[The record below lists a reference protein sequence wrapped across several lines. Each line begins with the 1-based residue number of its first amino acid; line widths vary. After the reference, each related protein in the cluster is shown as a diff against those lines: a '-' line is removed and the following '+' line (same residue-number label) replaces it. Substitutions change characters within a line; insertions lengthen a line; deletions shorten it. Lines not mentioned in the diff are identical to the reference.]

1 MVSGASSESVV
12 AFKEVTK
19 RFDDFVAVDRVSVDI
34 RRGEFFSLLGPSGCG
49 KTTMLRMIAGFE
61 EATEGQLLLE
71 GREVGNVPPYR
82 RHVNTVFQNYALFP
96 HLTVSENIAFGPRI
110 ARLPEGEI
118 TRRVER
124 MLDVVRLRDLA
135 SRRPHQL
142 SGGQRQRV
150 ALARALINAP
160 VALLL
165 DEPLSA
171 LDLELRRAMQ
181 LELKRIQ
188 REVGITFVFVTHD
201 QEEALTMSDRIA
213 VMRGGRIEQV
223 GAPEEVYE
231 RPATAFVARFIGIAN
246 LLPVRVLGVANEA
259 ATVVVGESARLEI
272 GTSEFRP
279 APGENAALMVRP
291 ERLRVCLEPETPPAA
306 GELSLEATLREVI
319 FQGPVVRCVLDVGAG
334 RSLVAH
340 APAAGR
346 DGRIRVGS
354 RVALRFPQAGVR
366 LLAPDS
372 TLADD

>member
-1 MVSGASSESVV
+1 MNRESVV
-12 AFKEVTK
+12 AFQEVTK

-71 GREVGNVPPYR
+71 GSSVANVPPYR

-96 HLTVSENIAFGPRI
+96 HLTVSENVAFGPRI
-110 ARLPEGEI
+110 ARLAESEI
-118 TRRVER
+118 SQRVEH
-124 MLDVVRLRDLA
+124 MLGVVRLRDLA

-223 GAPEEVYE
+223 GAPEDVYE

-246 LLPVRVLGVANEA
+246 LLPVRVAGVAA
-259 ATVVVGESARLEI
+259 GTATVVVGEAARLEV
-272 GTSEFRP
+272 GTDDFHP
-279 APGENAALMVRP
+279 APGEKAALMVRP
-291 ERLRVCLEPETPPAA
+291 ERLRVCLESATPPAPD
-306 GELSLEATLREVI
+306 ELSLDATLREVI
-319 FQGPVVRCVLDVGAG
+319 FQGPVMRCVLDVGAG

-346 DGRIRVGS
+346 DSRLCVGS
-354 RVALRFPQAGVR
+354 QVALRFPRAGVR
-366 LLAPDS
+366 LLPPDP
-372 TLADD
+372 TAADA